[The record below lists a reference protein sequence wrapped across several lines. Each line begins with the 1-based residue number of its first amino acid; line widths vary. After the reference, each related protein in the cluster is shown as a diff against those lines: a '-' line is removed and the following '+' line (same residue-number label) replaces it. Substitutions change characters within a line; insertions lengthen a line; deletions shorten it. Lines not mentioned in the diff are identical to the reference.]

1 MAVLPDR
8 LLSLRHLT
16 NAGTH
21 HRGRVDTGGPWSAHL
36 RASTARTLWGY
47 YSYPPV
53 IVNVTRQ
60 AGRTVI
66 ERPAGRSFS

>member
-8 LLSLRHLT
+8 SLSLRHLT

-21 HRGRVDTGGPWSAHL
+21 HRGRVDKGGAWSAHL
-36 RASTARTLWGY
+36 RANTAWTLWGY

-53 IVNVTRQ
+53 IVNVTRR
-60 AGRTVI
+60 AGRAII
-66 ERPAGRSFS
+66 ERPASRSFS